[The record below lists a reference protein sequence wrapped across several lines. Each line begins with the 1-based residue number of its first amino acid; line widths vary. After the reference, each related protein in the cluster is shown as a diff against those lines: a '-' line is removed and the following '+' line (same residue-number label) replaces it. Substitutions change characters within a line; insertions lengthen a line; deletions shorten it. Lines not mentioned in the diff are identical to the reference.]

1 MKHSLFLLM
10 LLLSSASFSCALR
23 AMEFTESAYNWPM
36 FMHASEARFQAQ
48 YERAKMMSMQDDAC
62 QQEKETEQ
70 LLRCLKNDVFV
81 RQAIEQSGL
90 SINEY
95 ASHWHTLHI
104 NNQRLNQT
112 FLEYERLKARWR

>member
-1 MKHSLFLLM
+1 MKHSLFSLM
-10 LLLSSASFSCALR
+10 LLLSSAVFSCALL
-23 AMEFTESAYNWPM
+23 AMELTESAYNWST
-36 FMHASEARFQAQ
+36 FMQASEARFQAQ
-48 YERAKMMSMQDDAC
+48 YERSKMMSMQDDAC

-95 ASHWHTLHI
+95 ASHWHTLHM
-104 NNQRLNQT
+104 NNQRFNKIIRD
-112 FLEYERLKARWR
+112 YERLKTRWR